1 MIARSRT
8 SRSVIRSSEFIFFV
22 QFPQKKQYSWAID
35 ASQGALSHDS
45 ACRHSATHAASISRN
60 LTHAIRTESNCNYDR
75 ITDVVNAAC
84 DAMRNYC
91 DIKLTVKPAEQ

>member
-1 MIARSRT
+1 MLHKGHLVT
-8 SRSVIRSSEFIFFV
+8 T
-22 QFPQKKQYSWAID
+22 P
-35 ASQGALSHDS
+35 
-45 ACRHSATHAASISRN
+45 HAATVPLMLHRSHAIS
-60 LTHAIRTESNCNYDR
+60 LIRTESNCNYDR